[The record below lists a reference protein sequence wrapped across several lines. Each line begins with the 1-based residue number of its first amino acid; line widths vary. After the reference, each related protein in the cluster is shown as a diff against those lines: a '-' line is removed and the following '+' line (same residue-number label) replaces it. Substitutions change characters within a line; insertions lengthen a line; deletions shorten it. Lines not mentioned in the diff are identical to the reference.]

1 LKSISDKKLGVPES
15 DLFRRWPWFE
25 EVEAARINRAASPR
39 HDPLN
44 SYAAPI
50 FVAIERLAK
59 PEANRDDQLLSI
71 GLARVALSMPHGDHD
86 QLIARVMD
94 LPQPLTAKRT
104 LFAAVVLDGQII
116 DTDLVMR
123 AIDEWLAEA
132 NENPTN
138 AWHKRQNVLEIEPWL
153 ELLPFSTRPEA
164 ILEGLTKV
172 KAFYESGWAKRWE
185 RVLSAVAAV
194 PGAEGNALLERL
206 VRAHKDI
213 ADDHAWMRTILSR
226 GTAESVLL
234 YVDLFIGRVLGTE
247 PHGVGAWQAG
257 RQLAAYV
264 DKFPELKP
272 ELKKRYET
280 IGKGPGRRMLES
292 FFSEVASQDDLVAMV
307 KKYAANN
314 QGYDGEMARAIRA
327 VAVDEVLIA
336 EGSNAYNIYPAPV
349 GELRKALFDLLSGS
363 STEAELARWC
373 LIAIDELRDE
383 YGIAADDKRHPDVMS
398 GQPWPPEAETK

>member
-1 LKSISDKKLGVPES
+1 MKVATTSITVIIAATALLLLSACSVSVNDKDKKNEKVDIQTPFANLKVDSSDKAVNNGIPVYPGAKLRPADKDGDNHSANINLGAFGFGLKVI
-15 DLFRRWPWFE
+15 
-25 EVEAARINRAASPR
+25 AAEYETGDSP
-39 HDPLN
+39 D
-44 SYAAPI
+44 
-50 FVAIERLAK
+50 
-59 PEANRDDQLLSI
+59 
-71 GLARVALSMPHGDHD
+71 
-86 QLIARVMD
+86 
-94 LPQPLTAKRT
+94 
-104 LFAAVVLDGQII
+104 
-116 DTDLVMR
+116 
-123 AIDEWLAEA
+123 
-132 NENPTN
+132 
-138 AWHKRQNVLEIEPWL
+138 
-153 ELLPFSTRPEA
+153 
-164 ILEGLTKV
+164 KV

-213 ADDHAWMRTILSR
+213 SDDHAWMRTILSR

-280 IGKGPGRRMLES
+280 IGNGPGRRMLES